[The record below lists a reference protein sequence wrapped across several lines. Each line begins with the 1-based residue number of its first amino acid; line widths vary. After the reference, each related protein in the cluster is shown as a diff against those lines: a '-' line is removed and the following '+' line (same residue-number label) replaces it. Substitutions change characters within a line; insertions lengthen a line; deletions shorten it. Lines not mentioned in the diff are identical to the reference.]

1 MRNSIFIFVLM
12 ITISGLAQAQGRTR
26 VQPDE
31 DRKVHGYALIGLGD
45 FSDGGPTGFQIGG
58 GVDAFVFK
66 GFSVG
71 GELSNISL
79 GDQLLLPGR
88 LFLLSAN
95 GSYHFLN
102 GSKASK
108 FDPFATFGYSRLV
121 GTGALPDANTV
132 NFGGGANFW
141 LSNKFGLRADLR
153 DYVDPT
159 GGSIFGLRG
168 GIVFGF

>member
-1 MRNSIFIFVLM
+1 
-12 ITISGLAQAQGRTR
+12 
-26 VQPDE
+26 
-31 DRKVHGYALIGLGD
+31 
-45 FSDGGPTGFQIGG
+45 
-58 GVDAFVFK
+58 
-66 GFSVG
+66 
-71 GELSNISL
+71 
-79 GDQLLLPGR
+79 
-88 LFLLSAN
+88 
-95 GSYHFLN
+95 
-102 GSKASK
+102 
-108 FDPFATFGYSRLV
+108 V